1 MACVYFLSFL
11 VYIFYLQVHALE
23 ERKEPG
29 NEVAG
34 ASCIEV
40 NL

>member
-1 MACVYFLSFL
+1 MACLYFLSFL